1 SCGRRSSRRCCCRRA
16 RRSMSQT
23 SSTAT
28 LRSPAPRR
36 CLRRRRSRCRSATP
50 RPPSSRRSSASFC
63 SRRCAATAATSAK
76 LPRRSACIAR
86 TCNRSCASSASR
98 RRRSAASATTPIDA
112 LHHHDTKTP
121 RQDVRGF
128 SVRLRVLGSWWCL
141 KGGTMHFV
149 YRFTNL
155 LRGTFAQWVR
165 RRERRNP
172 AAVYEAAISE
182 RVTQYDTLRA
192 AAAGVIYLRGKL
204 ARQLEGASQQ
214 LAGLEVRLEM
224 AVEHDDDDTALGL
237 IRRRDGLR
245 AEVERL
251 TAELSDLTSEAE
263 GA

>member
-1 SCGRRSSRRCCCRRA
+1 
-16 RRSMSQT
+16 
-23 SSTAT
+23 
-28 LRSPAPRR
+28 
-36 CLRRRRSRCRSATP
+36 
-50 RPPSSRRSSASFC
+50 
-63 SRRCAATAATSAK
+63 
-76 LPRRSACIAR
+76 
-86 TCNRSCASSASR
+86 
-98 RRRSAASATTPIDA
+98 
-112 LHHHDTKTP
+112 
-121 RQDVRGF
+121 
-128 SVRLRVLGSWWCL
+128 
-141 KGGTMHFV
+141 MHFV

-263 GA
+263 GAKKNLIAFQEDIARLRDEKVRMLARLANAKARARLQSTLNGFSTEADLRALETVREHIERQVTEVQLGRDLADTDLEHRLGAIRDAEAGAAARAQLDELKRRRPRRLLPVVLERPAPIG